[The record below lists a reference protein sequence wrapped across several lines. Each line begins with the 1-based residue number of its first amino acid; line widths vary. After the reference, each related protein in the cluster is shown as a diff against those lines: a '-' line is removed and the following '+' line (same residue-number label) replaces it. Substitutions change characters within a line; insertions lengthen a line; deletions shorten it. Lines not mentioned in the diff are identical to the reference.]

1 MIMRITQIYVFL
13 YQSIIWVKQKILP
26 KQSGSILQRRIYNV
40 FLFMMC
46 ASELQVWMKNLQD
59 AIAKVWDNVQTN
71 QEDINKAINLNE
83 E

>member
-1 MIMRITQIYVFL
+1 
-13 YQSIIWVKQKILP
+13 
-26 KQSGSILQRRIYNV
+26 
-40 FLFMMC
+40 MMC